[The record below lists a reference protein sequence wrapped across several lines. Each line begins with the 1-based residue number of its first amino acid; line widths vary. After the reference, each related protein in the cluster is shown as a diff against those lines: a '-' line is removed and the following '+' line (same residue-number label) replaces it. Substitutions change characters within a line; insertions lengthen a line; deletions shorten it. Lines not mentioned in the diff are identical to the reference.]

1 MPELTLQNIDQISR
15 EVRQQEI
22 IFSHLPDELIDH
34 LCCDVEYEMSN
45 GLTFQEAYRNVKE
58 KMGSGRLREIQQETL
73 YAVDNKYR
81 KMKKT
86 MKISAIA
93 GTVMLGFAAL
103 FKIMHWP
110 GAGIMLTLGGF
121 VLAFVFMPSALTVLW
136 KETHS
141 SKRLSLYIS
150 AFISGMLFIIGV
162 VSKVQHWP
170 LAELILT
177 FAALSGIFFLI
188 PSALIAKLAGPKDR
202 RKMPVYI
209 LGAAGLVFYILAI
222 LFKIQHWPMASLLLA
237 LGTVTVFLVVFPWY
251 TWLTWKDDKNVSS
264 EFIFMVAGSLALVIP
279 ALLLNLSLQRN
290 YDTGYYMH
298 QQEQQALF
306 GYKFRENLSLINN
319 CTDTAVSPL
328 LADINARTSV
338 LLKVINDTEA
348 EMIAI
353 AEEKHG
359 INEVIASHFSETD
372 IGPVLRFN
380 TLIFP
385 FHPVPARDYL
395 LREGSEMRTGLDAAL
410 KGYSD
415 YLSGLLPESES
426 GRYMKLLDPSVYLPQ
441 INPET
446 DRVSLMAGLHML
458 GLMKNGVITVESYAL
473 SSIPVHS
480 QPQN

>member
-1 MPELTLQNIDQISR
+1 
-15 EVRQQEI
+15 
-22 IFSHLPDELIDH
+22 
-34 LCCDVEYEMSN
+34 MSN
-45 GLTFQEAYRNVKE
+45 GLAFQEAYRNVKE
-58 KMGSGRLREIQQETL
+58 KMGIGRLRKIQQETL
-73 YAVDNKYR
+73 YAVDTKYR
-81 KMKKT
+81 KMKQT

-121 VLAFVFMPSALTVLW
+121 ALAFVFMPSALTVLW
-136 KETHS
+136 KETHN
-141 SKRLSLYIS
+141 SKRLFLYIS

-162 VSKVQHWP
+162 VSRVQHWP
-170 LAELILT
+170 LSGLILT
-177 FAALSGIFFLI
+177 LAAVSGIFFLI
-188 PSALIAKLAGPKDR
+188 PSALAAKLSGPNDR
-202 RKMPVYI
+202 RKIPVYI

-251 TWLTWKDDKNVSS
+251 TWLTWKDDKSVSS

-290 YDTGYYMH
+290 YDTGFYMH

-306 GYKFRENLSLINN
+306 GYRFRENLLLINN

-328 LADINARTSV
+328 LADINARTRA

-348 EMIAI
+348 GMIAI
-353 AEEKHG
+353 AEEKHDVT
-359 INEVIASHFSETD
+359 EVIASHFSETD
-372 IGPVLRFN
+372 IGPVIRFN

-385 FHPVPARDYL
+385 FHPVPAKDYL
-395 LREGSEMRTGLDAAL
+395 LSEGSEMRTELDAAM

-426 GRYMKLLDPSVYLPQ
+426 GSYIKLLDPSVYLPQ

-458 GLMKNGVITVESYAL
+458 GLMKNGVITAESYAL
-473 SSIPVHS
+473 SAIPLHS